1 MQFRVDPGELWYGVK
16 VSILIGAVFFI
27 GGRMTREVERYV
39 GPVGEGGVGASESP
53 PLVAKASAGAGEKTL
68 AYAALDN
75 GALILPSH
83 EAVVA
88 RRDALIA
95 AHEDFIFADLSA
107 NELSLYKSGVLTKN
121 FAILG
126 HGKEG
131 TFFETP
137 SGIYRVQSK
146 EENHFSTIGHVWM
159 PWSMH
164 FFGNYFIHGWP
175 TYPDGRAVPPGYS
188 GGCIRLSTADAKE
201 LFALSTGGM
210 AVLTASAENTT
221 SAAGSMQEQYFRRVA
236 GGTTQ
241 VTAQKPTLSAPS
253 VLAVDFTTGQI
264 LFEQNKDTVRSIASL
279 TKLMTAL
286 VAIETINRFKVIPVT
301 ASAYAVPGDS
311 AGLAVGESFQSQ
323 DYLYPLLLESSNDVA
338 ALYAEQVGGFVGI
351 MNQKAR
357 GIGMERTHY
366 ADASGLDPDN
376 TSSAADV
383 FRLLQFL
390 NDHKKPI
397 YDILGVRDYTA
408 VSRDGVGV
416 HQWHN
421 VNWPSDDARFVAG
434 KAGFIDAAGYTMAGV
449 WRMKF
454 AEEGE
459 RTVAII
465 TLGSQNQ
472 TGDTNALIDY
482 LEKNFV
488 YGTVLTHKDEPSA
501 PVRALPAS
509 AALYEAI
516 PALHLR

>member
-16 VSILIGAVFFI
+16 ISVLIGAVFFI
-27 GGRMTREVERYV
+27 GARSVHEIVRYSEPASDEMV
-39 GPVGEGGVGASESP
+39 PVSELPPFVAFARGGG
-53 PLVAKASAGAGEKTL
+53 GEKTL

-83 EAVVA
+83 EAVAA

-95 AHEDFIFADLSA
+95 AREDFIFADLSA
-107 NELSLYKSGVLTKN
+107 NKLSLYKSGVLVKT
-121 FAILG
+121 FVILG
-126 HGKEG
+126 YGKEG

-137 SGIYRVQSK
+137 SGVYRVQSK

-201 LFALSTGGM
+201 LFSLSTGGI
-210 AVLTASAENTT
+210 AVLTASEENTM
-221 SAAGSMQEQYFRRVA
+221 SAAHNAQAQYFRRVA
-236 GGTTQ
+236 GG
-241 VTAQKPTLSAPS
+241 AQAAGQEPKLSAPS

-264 LFEQNKDTVRSIASL
+264 LFERDKDTARPIASL

-286 VAIETINRFKVIPVT
+286 VAIETINRFKIIT
-301 ASAYAVPGDS
+301 MSASAHAMPGDS

-366 ADASGLDPDN
+366 ADVSGLDPEN
-376 TSSAADV
+376 TSSAVDI

-390 NDHKKPI
+390 NNHKKPI
-397 YDILGVRDYTA
+397 FDILGIRDYTRT
-408 VSRDGVGV
+408 SHNGGGV

-421 VNWPSDDARFVAG
+421 VNWSSDDARFVAG
-434 KAGFIDAAGYTMAGV
+434 KAGFIGAADYVMAGV

-459 RTVAII
+459 QTVAII
-465 TLGSQNQ
+465 ILGSHDQMS
-472 TGDTNALIDY
+472 DTNVLIDY

-488 YGTVLTHKDEPSA
+488 YGTVLTHKDDLAA
-501 PVRALPAS
+501 PAGTLRTGAV
-509 AALYEAI
+509 LYEAI
-516 PALHLR
+516 PALNIR